1 VRPDSV
7 QDGTGFEPTVPS
19 KPDGLLTVFAQ
30 AVIGMENACKRGGQG
45 GRGEP
50 RVEAAKLDIPR
61 TLASEAFA

>member
-1 VRPDSV
+1 
-7 QDGTGFEPTVPS
+7 
-19 KPDGLLTVFAQ
+19 LLENLAAQ

-50 RVEAAKLDIPR
+50 RVEAAKLEISR

>member
-1 VRPDSV
+1 MVCW
-7 QDGTGFEPTVPS
+7 PS
-19 KPDGLLTVFAQ
+19 LPENLAAQ

-50 RVEAAKLDIPR
+50 RVEAAKLEIRR

>member
-1 VRPDSV
+1 MR
-7 QDGTGFEPTVPS
+7 FEPLVPLETS
-19 KPDGLLTVFAQ
+19 WSVDRLLENLAAQ

-50 RVEAAKLDIPR
+50 RVEAAKLEIRR